1 MRQLADF
8 SSIDSSGSFEILV
21 HVNPQNLPLMI
32 SVGCVQGGACLSSD
46 LENSKACSQ
55 ASCRRVANHCSNL
68 LDAVLIF
75 KTWFIQRQ
83 SDLPS
88 TNPETDI
95 KSNGDVSILPYNNI
109 TNGQQPVL
117 LNQINQH
124 SSYVER
130 DWVMMHAKRTESQ
143 LDRLRNS
150 VVGMR
155 AQLQAGLRHKLEC
168 EQLRRDLEMHK
179 DTITHYQNIINEGNR
194 LRDDLREELLRV
206 RKEAA
211 IARSRLAS
219 ATTQRPVNSPVTSTP
234 HAPNHHHPF
243 DEADK
248 MATTMM
254 VMTDHAELSQLHDL
268 PPQDAIIQLRTQ
280 IEYRIRLSESLKSEV
295 KSLRETIR
303 GMLEKEVAQ
312 SHIIDS
318 IRTEFKTLIEPF
330 WRLLQKNYDLNQMRS
345 LNAVLNIHCITRIAK
360 LLTIP
365 IPDHVTMELSQFT
378 DCDPVVSDNKSQKLD
393 KKASK
398 SVNSS
403 TVAKSPKK
411 DFNKSNEN
419 IHLINSRAKPS
430 IDQKAFEMDK
440 SSNKTSTVK
449 RDKPSINSDKVDLD
463 EFGQDEIIK
472 NDPPCEIDKVELMSD
487 YSSSES
493 SRCGSLKFPD
503 ISSSSS
509 DHDDDGDGTF
519 NNNDKN
525 KSSNTNNNDN
535 DNNNGNYNNDKASP
549 ESSEDIFQD
558 QNVIIQSP
566 LHQSNITTNESN
578 GLKGNSINISS
589 LSCNETS
596 NNSFHSPVV
605 LNDVQPDENTVS
617 GLQSRH
623 VKSDSKSLKQDLII
637 SEVSSG
643 GNVTEKNKGENEM
656 TNCSNAK
663 TLNSSSISKSSEK
676 SHKMVTRS
684 RLKTNSQVID
694 SSLNTSSF
702 HSNDNFPI
710 NLCEKSS
717 DSKAKLILE
726 ETSYLETSTKPLV
739 QQIKKLE
746 NKRSKTNVTLD
757 DNVSSRVLTCPS
769 TLSRSSN
776 CPALSLSASLKSD
789 VQLFSLLSDKYSSDI
804 LRWCDRLSSS
814 SFLNEI
820 PKICSSGQIS
830 STSTNS
836 KTHLQVPVVTVE
848 APQTHSSPI
857 KNKQLCK
864 LNDDE
869 KINRKRKVT
878 SESPGGK
885 KMVLDCLSTDV
896 SLPKTANHM
905 ITDNTKPDHQY
916 DEIQQ
921 KCINFLLSDKD
932 SIKTAP
938 TDLSNKLKQTNMPIQ
953 IILSSLN
960 AILTSFNYLNCPLLL
975 KSMDEKFVSLYHSV
989 SVDHQMEML
998 HCYQQSTEW
1007 LLNTCDK
1014 FTEITQYSIACG
1026 VIFKLLST
1034 NLDLVQ
1040 VEWSRQFLIQ
1050 YLSHLFHQAFTQQN
1064 FALYLMPHII
1074 DNCLIAF
1081 PNLWCNVELIKDE
1094 IEFHSLTPAVVDN
1107 NDHFSFSYI
1116 TTTLKTLLAWQEA
1129 REARNACLKSNVQ
1142 SNSNQV
1148 AVYRRLRQKGWLPA
1162 KASESSTPIEI
1173 HNFAFSQ
1180 QAHRIRCLCL
1190 RLVDT
1195 CLNVCRDHITD
1206 DSSTHMTILSKTV
1219 VDLDIIYSLRLILSA
1234 MAFVVGEEAMI
1245 GFHDEQPAN
1254 VSSRSRNHQRTR
1266 RYRQVERH
1274 RQHGLFG
1281 WLLTGRLLPWLT
1293 KCLKMKDLSSN
1304 NDILSL
1310 ISRLS
1315 CLITDI
1321 IIYGSHLFKTNNPG
1335 KQCNSLKQLIFD
1347 AGNQLLNILNHNK
1360 SKEIMNNQLLF
1371 TYITCSIRLI
1381 AFNPKLIIQF
1391 IGKLP
1396 LEIIVK
1402 FIEQINHNE
1411 LFSYLWPSSSLSSSS
1426 SSSLSTISSITH
1438 SYSLKDLIEQSISL
1452 VNNCNNN
1459 DSELSAELLQQYTQ
1473 TCQIILTKLSL

>member
-1 MRQLADF
+1 
-8 SSIDSSGSFEILV
+8 
-21 HVNPQNLPLMI
+21 MI

-46 LENSKACSQ
+46 LENSKVCSQ

-88 TNPETDI
+88 TTSEIDI
-95 KSNGDVSILPYNNI
+95 KSNGEGTILPYNNM
-109 TNGQQPVL
+109 TNGQHPVL
-117 LNQINQH
+117 HNQINQH

-130 DWVMMHAKRTESQ
+130 DWVMMHAKRTEGQ
-143 LDRLRNS
+143 LNRLRNS
-150 VVGMR
+150 VASMR

-179 DTITHYQNIINEGNR
+179 DTISHYQNIINEGNR
-194 LRDDLREELLRV
+194 LRDDLREELVRV

-211 IARSRLAS
+211 IARSRLTS
-219 ATTQRPVNSPVTSTP
+219 ATTQRAVNSPVTSTP
-234 HAPNHHHPF
+234 HAPNHHPV
-243 DEADK
+243 DEVDK

-254 VMTDHAELSQLHDL
+254 VMTNHAEHSQLHDL
-268 PPQDAIIQLRTQ
+268 PSQDTIIQLRTQ
-280 IEYRIRLSESLKSEV
+280 IEHRIRLSESLKSEV
-295 KSLRETIR
+295 KNLRETIR
-303 GMLEKEVAQ
+303 EMLEKELAQ

-330 WRLLQKNYDLNQMRS
+330 WRLLQRNYDLNQMKL
-345 LNAVLNIHCITRIAK
+345 LNAILNIHCITRIAK

-378 DCDPVVSDNKSQKLD
+378 DCDQVVADSKSQKFNR
-393 KKASK
+393 KASK
-398 SVNSS
+398 SVNNS
-403 TVAKSPKK
+403 TIAKSPKK
-411 DFNKSNEN
+411 DFNESNGN
-419 IHLINSRAKPS
+419 IHLINSLAKPS
-430 IDQKAFEMDK
+430 TNQKAFEVHS
-440 SSNKTSTVK
+440 SSNETSTIKSVK
-449 RDKPSINSDKVDLD
+449 LSIGSNKVDLD
-463 EFGQDEIIK
+463 EPGQDEILK
-472 NDPPCEIDKVELMSD
+472 NGSPCEVDKVELMSD

-503 ISSSSS
+503 ISPSSS
-509 DHDDDGDGTF
+509 DHDDDGDGAF
-519 NNNDKN
+519 NNNDKS
-525 KSSNTNNNDN
+525 KSSNGNNDD
-535 DNNNGNYNNDKASP
+535 DNNNTGSDNKDLQEFSK
-549 ESSEDIFQD
+549 DIFED

-566 LHQSNITTNESN
+566 LRQSSITTDESN
-578 GLKGNSINISS
+578 GLNGKSVNISS
-589 LSCNETS
+589 LSCHETS
-596 NNSFHSPVV
+596 NNDFNSSVIV
-605 LNDVQPDENTVS
+605 KDIQPAENTVS
-617 GLQSRH
+617 GLHSKD
-623 VKSDSKSLKQDLII
+623 VKNNSQVLKEDLII
-637 SEVSSG
+637 SEVSSSE
-643 GNVTEKNKGENEM
+643 NVTDNNKGENEV
-656 TNCSNAK
+656 TNCSDSK
-663 TLNSSSISKSSEK
+663 TLNSSCIPKSSDK

-684 RLKTNSQVID
+684 KMKNNSQIID
-694 SSLNTSSF
+694 CSPNTSSF
-702 HSNDNFPI
+702 HSNDNFSI
-710 NLCEKSS
+710 DLCEKSS

-726 ETSYLETSTKPLV
+726 ETSYLKTSTKPLV

-746 NKRSKTNVTLD
+746 KRSKINVILD
-757 DNVSSRVLTCPS
+757 DNVPSRVLTCPS
-769 TLSRSSN
+769 TLSRGSS
-776 CPALSLSASLKSD
+776 CSALSLSSSSLKSD

-804 LRWCDRLSSS
+804 LQWCDRLCSS
-814 SFLNEI
+814 SFLNDI
-820 PKICSSGQIS
+820 PKICYRSQML

-836 KTHLQVPVVTVE
+836 KTQLQVPVIVE
-848 APQTHSSPI
+848 ARQTHSSPI

-864 LNDDE
+864 LNDE
-869 KINRKRKVT
+869 KIIRKRKVS
-878 SESPGGK
+878 SESHCGK
-885 KMVLDCLSTDV
+885 KIVLDCLSTDV
-896 SLPKTANHM
+896 SLPEAANHM

-916 DEIQQ
+916 AEIKQ
-921 KCINFLLSDKD
+921 KCINFLLSTKD
-932 SIKTAP
+932 SIKKAP
-938 TDLSNKLKQTNMPIQ
+938 TDLSSELKQTNMPME

-960 AILTSFNYLNCPLLL
+960 TILTSVNYSNCSLLL
-975 KSMDEKFVSLYHSV
+975 NSMDEKFVSLCHGI

-998 HCYQQSTEW
+998 HCYQQSTQW
-1007 LLNTCDK
+1007 LLNTCNK

-1050 YLSHLFHQAFTQQN
+1050 YLSHLFHQAFTQQD

-1081 PNLWCNVELIKDE
+1081 PNLWCNVELIKNE
-1094 IEFHSLTPAVVDN
+1094 FEFHSRTSAVVDN
-1107 NDHFSFSYI
+1107 NDHLSFSYI

-1129 REARNACLKSNVQ
+1129 REARNVCLKSDVQ

-1162 KASESSTPIEI
+1162 KASESSAPIEI

-1180 QAHRIRCLCL
+1180 QTHRIRCLCL
-1190 RLVDT
+1190 ELVDT

-1206 DSSTHMTILSKTV
+1206 DSSTHVTILSKTV
-1219 VDLDIIYSLRLILSA
+1219 VDSDIIYSLRLILSA

-1245 GFHDEQPAN
+1245 GFHDEQPAS

-1274 RQHGLFG
+1274 RQHGLLG

-1293 KCLKMKDLSSN
+1293 KCLKMKDLLSN
-1304 NDILSL
+1304 NDILNL

-1335 KQCNSLKQLIFD
+1335 KQCNSLKQLLFD
-1347 AGNQLLNILNHNK
+1347 TGNQFLNILNHHK
-1360 SKEIMNNQLLF
+1360 SKEIMNNKLLF
-1371 TYITCSIRLI
+1371 IYIICSIRLI

-1396 LEIIVK
+1396 LELIIK

-1411 LFSYLWPSSSLSSSS
+1411 LFSYLWPSTS
-1426 SSSLSTISSITH
+1426 SSSLSTTSSITH
-1438 SYSLKDLIEQSISL
+1438 SLKDLIEQSISL
-1452 VNNCNNN
+1452 VNNSNNN
-1459 DSELSAELLQQYTQ
+1459 
-1473 TCQIILTKLSL
+1473 

>member
-1 MRQLADF
+1 ML
-8 SSIDSSGSFEILV
+8 
-21 HVNPQNLPLMI
+21 

-46 LENSKACSQ
+46 LENSKVCSQ

-83 SDLPS
+83 GDLPS
-88 TNPETDI
+88 TTSEIDI
-95 KSNGDVSILPYNNI
+95 KSNDEGSILPYNNM
-109 TNGQQPVL
+109 TNGQHPVL
-117 LNQINQH
+117 HNQINQH

-130 DWVMMHAKRTESQ
+130 DWVIMHAKRTEGQ
-143 LDRLRNS
+143 LNRLRNS

-179 DTITHYQNIINEGNR
+179 DTISHYQNIINEGNR
-194 LRDDLREELLRV
+194 LRDDLREELVRV

-211 IARSRLAS
+211 IARSRLTS

-234 HAPNHHHPF
+234 HGPNHLHPF
-243 DEADK
+243 DEVDK

-254 VMTDHAELSQLHDL
+254 VMTDHAELNQLHDL
-268 PPQDAIIQLRTQ
+268 PPQDTIVQLRTQ
-280 IEYRIRLSESLKSEV
+280 MEHRIRLSESLKSEV
-295 KSLRETIR
+295 KNLRETIR

-312 SHIIDS
+312 THIIDS
-318 IRTEFKTLIEPF
+318 IRTEFKTLIGPF
-330 WRLLQKNYDLNQMRS
+330 WRLLQRNYDLNQVKL
-345 LNAVLNIHCITRIAK
+345 LNAILNIHCITRIAK

-378 DCDPVVSDNKSQKLD
+378 DCDPVVADKKSQKINR
-393 KKASK
+393 KASK
-398 SVNSS
+398 SVNNS
-403 TVAKSPKK
+403 TIDKSPKK

-419 IHLINSRAKPS
+419 IDLINSLAKPS
-430 IDQKAFEMDK
+430 TDQKAFEVHN
-440 SSNKTSTVK
+440 SSNETSTVK
-449 RDKPSINSDKVDLD
+449 SDKLSIGSNKVDLD
-463 EFGQDEIIK
+463 ESDHDEIMK

-509 DHDDDGDGTF
+509 DHDDDGDGAF
-519 NNNDKN
+519 NNNDKS
-525 KSSNTNNNDN
+525 KSSNNNNND
-535 DNNNGNYNNDKASP
+535 DNNNGSDNTASQ
-549 ESSEDIFQD
+549 ESSKDIFKD
-558 QNVIIQSP
+558 RNVIIQSP
-566 LHQSNITTNESN
+566 LHQSSITTDESN
-578 GLKGNSINISS
+578 GLKGKSGNISS
-589 LSCNETS
+589 LFCHETA
-596 NNSFHSPVV
+596 NNGFNSPVI
-605 LNDVQPDENTVS
+605 LKDIQPDENTVS
-617 GLQSRH
+617 GLQSKH
-623 VKSDSKSLKQDLII
+623 VKSNSQILKQDLII
-637 SEVSSG
+637 SEVSSI
-643 GNVTEKNKGENEM
+643 GNVTDNNKGGNEM
-656 TNCSNAK
+656 TNCSDAK
-663 TLNSSSISKSSEK
+663 TLNSSCISKSCEK

-684 RLKTNSQVID
+684 KLKNNSQIID
-694 SSLNTSSF
+694 CSPNTSSF
-702 HSNDNFPI
+702 HSNDNLSI

-717 DSKAKLILE
+717 DSKGKLILE
-726 ETSYLETSTKPLV
+726 ETSYLKTSTKPLV

-746 NKRSKTNVTLD
+746 NKRSKINVTLD
-757 DNVSSRVLTCPS
+757 DNVPSRVLTCPS
-769 TLSRSSN
+769 ALSRSSN
-776 CPALSLSASLKSD
+776 CPALSLSSSLKSD

-804 LRWCDRLSSS
+804 LQWCDRLCSS

-820 PKICSSGQIS
+820 PKICSSNQVL

-836 KTHLQVPVVTVE
+836 KTQLQVPVIVE
-848 APQTHSSPI
+848 APKTHSSPV

-864 LNDDE
+864 LNDVE
-869 KINRKRKVT
+869 KTIHKRKVT
-878 SESPGGK
+878 NESHCGK
-885 KMVLDCLSTDV
+885 KIVLDCLSTDV
-896 SLPKTANHM
+896 SLPETTNHM
-905 ITDNTKPDHQY
+905 ITDNAKPDHQY

-921 KCINFLLSDKD
+921 KCINFLLSTKD
-932 SIKTAP
+932 SIKKAP
-938 TDLSNKLKQTNMPIQ
+938 TDLSSELKQTDMPMQ

-960 AILTSFNYLNCPLLL
+960 TILTSVNYSNCSLLL
-975 KSMDEKFVSLYHSV
+975 KSMDEKFVSLCHSV
-989 SVDHQMEML
+989 SVDHQMEMF
-998 HCYQQSTEW
+998 HCYQQSTQW
-1007 LLNTCDK
+1007 LLNTCNK

-1050 YLSHLFHQAFTQQN
+1050 YLSHLFHQAFTQQD

-1081 PNLWCNVELIKDE
+1081 PNLWRNVELIKDE
-1094 IEFHSLTPAVVDN
+1094 FEFHSRTPAVVDN

-1129 REARNACLKSNVQ
+1129 REARNACLKSDVQ
-1142 SNSNQV
+1142 LNSNQV

-1162 KASESSTPIEI
+1162 KTSESSAPIEM

-1180 QAHRIRCLCL
+1180 QTHRIRCLCL

-1195 CLNVCRDHITD
+1195 CLNVCRDHTID
-1206 DSSTHMTILSKTV
+1206 DSSTHVTILSKTV
-1219 VDLDIIYSLRLILSA
+1219 VDSDIIYSLRLILSA

-1245 GFHDEQPAN
+1245 SFHDEQPAN

-1274 RQHGLFG
+1274 RQHGLLG

-1293 KCLKMKDLSSN
+1293 KCLKMKDLLSN
-1304 NDILSL
+1304 NDVLNL

-1335 KQCNSLKQLIFD
+1335 KQCNSLKQLLFD
-1347 AGNQLLNILNHNK
+1347 TGNQFLNILTHNK
-1360 SKEIMNNQLLF
+1360 SKEIMNNKLLF
-1371 TYITCSIRLI
+1371 IYIICSIRLI

-1396 LEIIVK
+1396 LEIIIK

-1411 LFSYLWPSSSLSSSS
+1411 LFSYLWPSSS

-1438 SYSLKDLIEQSISL
+1438 SHLLKDLIEQSISL
-1452 VNNCNNN
+1452 VNNSNNNN
-1459 DSELSAELLQQYTQ
+1459 DNSDDSDISAELLQQYNQ